1 VDFNEL
7 NTHLCFNKPR
17 ADLQMTYCQNKSVA
31 LIALYF
37 FFCWRRLFRQWSLIW
52 VQDSQQMNYRE
63 SKIDRLIS
71 MQFSM
76 NKKGGAM
83 IV

>member
-37 FFCWRRLFRQWSLIW
+37 FFLLKIIQAVISDLSPRLTANEL
-52 VQDSQQMNYRE
+52 
-63 SKIDRLIS
+63 
-71 MQFSM
+71 
-76 NKKGGAM
+76 
-83 IV
+83 